1 MTETRCDSGFNPMLF
16 GCYVSSDLSG
26 RMRFYAKFVFLCVPD
41 GLTFFDPL
49 RARRVNFFFIPR
61 QLRNFGWTNVYTQ
74 GYSVGFVAG

>member
-16 GCYVSSDLSG
+16 GCYVSPDLSG

-41 GLTFFDPL
+41 GLT
-49 RARRVNFFFIPR
+49 FFFIPR